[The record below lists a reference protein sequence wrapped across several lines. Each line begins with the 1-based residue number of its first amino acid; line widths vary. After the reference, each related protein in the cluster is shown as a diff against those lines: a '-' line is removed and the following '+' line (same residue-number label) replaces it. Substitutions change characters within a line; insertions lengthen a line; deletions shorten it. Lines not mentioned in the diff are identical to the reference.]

1 METSKIMLINAPNR
15 QDSNT
20 SGNYAAFPAI
30 GVVSLG
36 TRLQKDYPALEVR
49 VVDGGVRTTDYI
61 KRKIDEVRPSIIG
74 ISVLTPTYSE
84 GLELARYAKERYGC
98 TVVLGNDHASFFPEL
113 ILQNRPYVDYVVKAE
128 IGEIP
133 LSYIVG
139 KETDGRVQHQTIKRG
154 EDEVY
159 FRTST
164 GIQKVAFS
172 KLLLPQVYQ
181 DSRDIPN
188 LELIADDIVVAKASY
203 NEKYGHLHES
213 ERTPVVVNNVRGCGN
228 GEKRCTYCSI
238 YDLSLNAGN
247 PKFFWETVEGYN
259 ERYGINF
266 FFEVC
271 DSFLTF
277 QKYVKQ
283 LIKTMPFNPKQR
295 DIEFEVYARANDVVN
310 VPDAVSWLKKLN
322 ATRINLGLDSGDDNM
337 LKFLRKNNVDKGK
350 VFSPSQIN
358 YEAVRRLAEAGM
370 TIHASFP
377 LGSLGET
384 PQSLENTIG
393 FIERIA
399 RDFGRSIVTLEA
411 SELVPLPYSPAW
423 DILLSREN
431 SVFDFNG
438 GIEATLKEAGI
449 KLDETIK
456 QELREKYGNQDLLDV
471 GYTAHDWVKYF
482 THIDWNAIESGKE
495 QVDNIAKSIGAICGR
510 AI

>member
-1 METSKIMLINAPNR
+1 MENNKIMLINAPNR

-36 TRLQKDYPALEVR
+36 TRLQQDYPALEVR

-61 KRKIDEVRPSIIG
+61 KGKIDEIQPSIVG

-84 GLELARYAKERYGC
+84 GLELARYAKEHYGS

-113 ILQNRPYVDYVVKAE
+113 ILQNRAYVDYVVRAE

-139 KETDGRVQHQTIKRG
+139 KEREGKVQYQTIERG
-154 EDEVY
+154 EEEVY
-159 FRTST
+159 FRTSA
-164 GIQKVAFS
+164 GIQKVAFP
-172 KLLLPQVYQ
+172 KLLLPQVYGNPE
-181 DSRDIPN
+181 DIPN

-203 NEKYGHLHES
+203 NEKYGHLHQS

-238 YDLSLNAGN
+238 YDLSLNVGN
-247 PKFFWETVEGYN
+247 PKFFWKTVERYN
-259 ERYGINF
+259 KKYGINF

-277 QKYVKQ
+277 QRYVKQ
-283 LIKTMPFNPKQR
+283 LVETMPFDPKQR

-310 VPDAVSWLKKLN
+310 VPDAVSWLRMLN
-322 ATRINLGLDSGDDNM
+322 VTRVNLGLDSGDNNM
-337 LKFLRKNNVDKGK
+337 LRFLRKNNVDKGK

-358 YEAVRRLAEAGM
+358 YEAVRRLAGAGI

-384 PQSLENTIG
+384 PQSLENTIR

-399 RDFGRSIVTLEA
+399 GDFGRTIVTLEA

-423 DILLSREN
+423 DMLLSREN

-438 GIEATLKEAGI
+438 GIEATLEEAGI
-449 KLDETIK
+449 RLDERVK

-471 GYTAHDWVKYF
+471 SSTAQDWVRYF
-482 THIDWNAIESGKE
+482 THINWNDIERGKE
-495 QVDNIAKSIGAICGR
+495 RADNVAKSIGAIYGR